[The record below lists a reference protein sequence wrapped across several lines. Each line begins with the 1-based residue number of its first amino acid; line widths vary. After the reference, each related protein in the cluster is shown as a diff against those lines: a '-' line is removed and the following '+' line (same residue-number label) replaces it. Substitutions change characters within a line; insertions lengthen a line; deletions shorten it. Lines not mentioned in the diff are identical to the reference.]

1 MTRPATNGPAKA
13 RAMNVASERL
23 NGAPGSIAASGNA
36 TASVTLAASVARP
49 LVCRPA
55 E

>member
-1 MTRPATNGPAKA
+1 
-13 RAMNVASERL
+13 MNVASERL